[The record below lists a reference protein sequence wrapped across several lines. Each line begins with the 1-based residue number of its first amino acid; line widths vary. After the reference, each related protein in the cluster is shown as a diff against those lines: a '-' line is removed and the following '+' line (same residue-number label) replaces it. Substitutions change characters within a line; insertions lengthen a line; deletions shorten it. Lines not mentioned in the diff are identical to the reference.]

1 MVIFSATFVA
11 LWLLT
16 ITLMLALVCRPLPA
30 YWDSRVQGKCINLV
44 AFTYFTNITNL
55 VTDVWI
61 FLLPVPVILR
71 LHVTLAR
78 KLALLGVFLIG
89 LGLVSLIAASR
100 RRLLGS
106 LEANAVYRV
115 CIISA
120 VRLNFVITQG
130 SPDFTCGC
138 LFFFFCLA
146 VAFALVSC
154 PFVVM
159 RVEANICVGEGV
171 PLGALSVFEPL
182 GGILCSNLPII
193 YPLFS
198 KTAQKV
204 KSLTNTVTGRSKG
217 LSSSGGA
224 QSGVSG
230 SGGFRRPRDGESM
243 EQWRQLKTADSSTD
257 ISPAYY
263 NTYDLVHSD
272 LTILMLTS
280 MIGTLLRVPARPKA

>member
-1 MVIFSATFVA
+1 MVLFCATFVA

-30 YWDSRVQGKCINLV
+30 YWDSTVKGKCIDLV

-55 VTDVWI
+55 VTDVVI
-61 FLLPVPVILR
+61 FLLPVPVIVR

-78 KLALLGVFLIG
+78 KLALLGVFMIG
-89 LGLVSLIAASR
+89 LG
-100 RRLLGS
+100 
-106 LEANAVYRV
+106 V

-130 SPDFTCGC
+130 SPDFTW
-138 LFFFFCLA
+138 
-146 VAFALVSC
+146 
-154 PFVVM
+154 
-159 RVEANICVGEGV
+159 EGV

-204 KSLTNTVTGRSKG
+204 KSFTNSVSGRSKG

-224 QSGVSG
+224 HSGASG
-230 SGGFRRPRDGESM
+230 SAGFRRPRDGASLD
-243 EQWRQLKTADSSTD
+243 QWRQLKTADSATD
-257 ISPAYY
+257 IEPAYY
-263 NTYDLVHSD
+263 NKNVINGPNASKGIDVDMHD
-272 LTILMLTS
+272 S
-280 MIGTLLRVPARPKA
+280 MPMDSIVVEREIKYEIQPGAK